1 MLDKFSIRGLLTAGF
16 GLVVLI
22 LVINSVMALRALQI
36 GAQDVQNLTEQD
48 YPAVARVNEVQQHLQ
63 ESAAFLGFY
72 LMSDEQDHHD
82 AWLESMDALQ
92 SAAQALGDDPVVAA
106 DDDMARS
113 AAAVQERVDEF
124 HDHVDRLTELA
135 TNDAANMPALEIANQ
150 RANPATRAMTQQA
163 VTMIDAENNLSEFE
177 RSWGRLD
184 QFHDLRTNALQI
196 TSNLRGFLA
205 FRDDAFEQNVEL
217 YRGQL
222 ERIVEDL
229 EGQSASLDFEQEI
242 ALEDFSAELDQLRG
256 ALDDI
261 FEVHGSPAAY
271 QDADMIRT
279 EIGPLL
285 MEARGE
291 LQGLSETITRRAEEQ
306 ASGLTATMRT
316 TQVAQMVLAVAG
328 IILGLAGAAV
338 IIVTIRRAM
347 NRSST
352 ALEEIADGDG
362 DLTRRLE
369 EHGLKET
376 AALGRAFNRFT
387 DKIASAV
394 GKARGSTETLRQ
406 ATDNLNQEAYGAREA
421 VSRQRDETERVA
433 TAINE
438 LQSSAEEIARNTD
451 ATSQSGQ
458 EAGDAVHQ
466 GMEVMERNVTSMSSL
481 LGTVEQAADTVSS
494 LGEDSRQIGTIL
506 EVIRGVAEQTNLL
519 ALNAAIEAARAGEHG
534 RGFAVVADEVR
545 KLATR
550 TQESTDEIEGMI
562 SRLQSATN
570 NAVSVMK
577 KGQEEAE
584 TTMEHTAEVNGA
596 LQQIRQSVDTI
607 SEMTDQIAVAARQQT
622 TVVEDINRTIVQ
634 ISDGADQSAETADRV
649 SAASDELKQV
659 ESEIQRA
666 LAQFRL

>member
-22 LVINSVMALRALQI
+22 LVINSVMALQALQT
-36 GAQDVQNLTEQD
+36 GARDVQNLTGED
-48 YPAVARVNEVQQHLQ
+48 YPAVARVNEVQQQLQ

-72 LMSDEQDHHD
+72 LMSDEQGHHD

-92 SAAQALGDDPVVAA
+92 TAARELHNDPVVAA
-106 DDDMARS
+106 DRDMTRS
-113 AAAVQERVDEF
+113 AETVREQVERF
-124 HDHVDRLTELA
+124 HGHVDRLTELA
-135 TNDAANMPALEIANQ
+135 TDDATNMPALEIANQ
-150 RANPATRAMTQQA
+150 RANPATRAMAQQA
-163 VTMIDAENNLSEFE
+163 STMIDAENNLPEFQRSQE
-177 RSWGRLD
+177 RLQ
-184 QFHDLRTNALQI
+184 QFHDLRLSALQV

-205 FRDDAFEQNVEL
+205 FRDDAFVQNVDL

-222 ERIVEDL
+222 ASIVEDL
-229 EGQSASLDFEQEI
+229 EGQSQNLDFEQEI
-242 ALEDFSAELDQLRG
+242 ALEEFAGSLETLRG

-261 FEVHGSPAAY
+261 FEVHGSSDAF
-271 QDADMIRT
+271 QDAEMIRT

-285 MEARGE
+285 METRGE
-291 LQGLSETITRRAEEQ
+291 LESLSETITRRAETR
-306 ASGLTATMRT
+306 AGDLTATMRN
-316 TQVAQMVLAVAG
+316 TQVAQMGLAIVG
-328 IILGLAGAAV
+328 IILGLAGAAT
-338 IIVTIRRAM
+338 IIITIRRAM
-347 NRSST
+347 SRSST
-352 ALEEIADGDG
+352 ALEEIAEGDG

-387 DKIASAV
+387 DKIAGAV
-394 GKARGSTETLRQ
+394 SKARGSTETLRQ

-481 LGTVEQAADTVSS
+481 LGTVEQAADTVST

-562 SRLQSATN
+562 SRLQNATN

-596 LQQIRQSVDTI
+596 LQQIRQSVDNI
-607 SEMTDQIAVAARQQT
+607 AEMTDQIAVAARQQT
-622 TVVEDINRTIVQ
+622 TVVDDINRTIVQ